1 MKRRKLATATPFH
14 GKSIYSL
21 GHINGERKL
30 LVEQVK
36 LLVEV
41 IRIHLE
47 RQPALVRE
55 ADIAKRWTAY
65 EVDTRPNVGGKGAM
79 GDELQRECI
88 CARRDAIGSCREQ
101 AVSMMLG
108 G

>member
-1 MKRRKLATATPFH
+1 MKRRKLAAATLFH

-30 LVEQVK
+30 LIEQVK
-36 LLVEV
+36 LLVEI
-41 IRIHLE
+41 IRSHLE
-47 RQPALVRE
+47 RQPTLVRE
-55 ADIAKRWTAY
+55 ADIAKRGTAY
-65 EVDTRPNVGGKGAM
+65 EVDTRPNVGGKGAV
-79 GDELQRECI
+79 GHELQRECI